1 MASINDIVQV
11 AESLEKSPV
20 LVEGDR
26 CVAVR
31 NRNAT
36 CRKCQEACPTDAI
49 EIADNRIELSAHACV
64 ACGACSTVCPT
75 AAFTPLKPLD
85 DDLRAAVRAS
95 LECRE
100 GRVLIACAR
109 IASKHGADPA
119 CYAEVPCL
127 ARVDESLIVG
137 LAADGAVSVELVDG
151 TCATCKYRAVSA
163 GIDETVSSANVA
175 LAVQG
180 SEVRASRRSDF
191 PEDARIDDARGLFG
205 TSRRGFFSEAAHA
218 AKDMALTTAKAALD
232 KELGMKKKEPLIGER
247 LRVSKDGSLPRFEV
261 ARHVTL
267 IDALDAL
274 GTPESDFLI
283 TRLFGRVLVDT
294 EKCNG
299 CGMCA
304 VFCPTGAIRRDE
316 AKKPYTNPRFLEFWA
331 SECVQCG
338 LCVDVCWKKCIAVSP
353 FVSTAELFDFEP
365 VVFDL
370 TKNAQAQKPRGGLG
384 FGQGR

>member
-26 CVAVR
+26 CVVVR

-49 EIADNRIELSAHACV
+49 EIADNSIRIIAHACV
-64 ACGACSTVCPT
+64 ACGACSTACPT
-75 AAFTPLKPLD
+75 AAFEPLKPLD
-85 DDLRAAVRAS
+85 DELRTAARAS
-95 LECRE
+95 LERRE
-100 GRVLIACAR
+100 GRVLVACAR

-137 LAADGAVSVELVDG
+137 LAADGAASVELVDG
-151 TCATCKYRAVSA
+151 TCSTCKYRAVSA

-180 SEVRASRRSDF
+180 SKVRASRRSDF
-191 PEDARIDDARGLFG
+191 PEDTRIDDARELFG

-218 AKDMALTTAKAALD
+218 AKDMALTTAKTVLD
-232 KELGMKKKEPLIGER
+232 KELGTKKKEPLIGER

-261 ARHVTL
+261 ERHAAL

-274 GTPESDFLI
+274 GAPESDFLI

-294 EKCNG
+294 GKCNG

-304 VFCPTGAIRRDE
+304 VFCPTGAIKRDE

-338 LCVDVCWKKCIAVSP
+338 LCVDVCWKKCITVSP
-353 FVSTAELFDFEP
+353 LVSTSELFDFEP

-370 TKNAQAQKPRGGLG
+370 TKSSQAQKPRGGLG
-384 FGQGR
+384 LGQGR